1 MVANFRRSLSFPNNP
16 SCTSTSSSSKPKKS
30 FHVRSTSL
38 PCRSSHDP
46 LISHLKNSINRL
58 NIWSTTSS
66 SSSSSKPSPDDHTPG
81 SSSSSSSSS
90 SSAWL
95 CSGLAQLKSVHDS
108 LDDLLLL
115 PQTKETLH
123 SGGESEQLI
132 EKFLEDFLHFVDIYG
147 MFQSLVLSLKD
158 EHLAAQVAVRKRD
171 DSKIQIYLN
180 TLKKMSKEITKLIS
194 SLQRQQQHSNV
205 PKISSDAITEVITG
219 IIREVIE
226 VTVSA
231 SVALFSGLSVSLAS
245 TFLSHRKSS
254 RITLMGGGGKQKKNV
269 VVSTTDCQGLEEFAQ
284 IWLFRSLWNLRKK
297 DDEEL
302 KLTTKRMYEIEDCIR
317 GIEIGSEKAF
327 RSLINT
333 RVSLLNVLTQ

>member
-16 SCTSTSSSSKPKKS
+16 STSTSSSSSKPKKT

-38 PCRSSHDP
+38 PSRSSHDP

-66 SSSSSKPSPDDHTPG
+66 SKPSPDDHTPG
-81 SSSSSSSSS
+81 SSPSSSS
-90 SSAWL
+90 WL

-147 MFQSLVLSLKD
+147 MFQSLVLSLKE

-171 DSKIQIYLN
+171 DFKIQIYLN

-194 SLQRQQQHSNV
+194 SLQRRHQQHSNV
-205 PKISSDAITEVITG
+205 PKISSNAITEVTG
-219 IIREVIE
+219 IIREVIQ
-226 VTVSA
+226 VTVSV
-231 SVALFSGLSVSLAS
+231 SVALFSGLSISLAS

>member
-16 SCTSTSSSSKPKKS
+16 STSTSSSSSKPKKT

-66 SSSSSKPSPDDHTPG
+66 SKPSPDDHTPA
-81 SSSSSSSSS
+81 SSSSS
-90 SSAWL
+90 WL

-147 MFQSLVLSLKD
+147 MFQSLVLSLKE

-205 PKISSDAITEVITG
+205 PKISSDAITEVTG

-226 VTVSA
+226 VTVSV

>member
-16 SCTSTSSSSKPKKS
+16 STSTSSSSSKPKKT

-66 SSSSSKPSPDDHTPG
+66 SKPSPDDHTPA
-81 SSSSSSSSS
+81 SSSSS

-147 MFQSLVLSLKD
+147 MFQSLVLSLKE

-171 DSKIQIYLN
+171 DFKIQIYLN

-194 SLQRQQQHSNV
+194 SLQRRHQQHSNV
-205 PKISSDAITEVITG
+205 PKISSDAITEVTG

-226 VTVSA
+226 VTVSV

-245 TFLSHRKSS
+245 TFLSHQKSS

-284 IWLFRSLWNLRKK
+284 IWLFRNLWNLRKK

>member
-1 MVANFRRSLSFPNNP
+1 M
-16 SCTSTSSSSKPKKS
+16 
-30 FHVRSTSL
+30 
-38 PCRSSHDP
+38 
-46 LISHLKNSINRL
+46 
-58 NIWSTTSS
+58 
-66 SSSSSKPSPDDHTPG
+66 
-81 SSSSSSSSS
+81 
-90 SSAWL
+90 
-95 CSGLAQLKSVHDS
+95 AQLKSVHDS

-147 MFQSLVLSLKD
+147 MFQSLVLSLKE

-171 DSKIQIYLN
+171 DFKIQIYLN

-194 SLQRQQQHSNV
+194 SLQRRHQQHSNV
-205 PKISSDAITEVITG
+205 PKISSDAITEVTG

-226 VTVSA
+226 VTVSV
-231 SVALFSGLSVSLAS
+231 SVALFSGLSISLAS

-254 RITLMGGGGKQKKNV
+254 RITLMGGGGKQKKNA
-269 VVSTTDCQGLEEFAQ
+269 VVSMTDCQGLEEFAQ

>member
-16 SCTSTSSSSKPKKS
+16 STSTSSSSSNPKKT

-66 SSSSSKPSPDDHTPG
+66 SKPSPDDHTPA
-81 SSSSSSSSS
+81 SSSSS

-147 MFQSLVLSLKD
+147 MFQSLVLSLKE

-171 DSKIQIYLN
+171 DSKIQIYLY

-194 SLQRQQQHSNV
+194 SLQRRHQQHSNV
-205 PKISSDAITEVITG
+205 PKISSDAITEVTG

-226 VTVSA
+226 VTVSV